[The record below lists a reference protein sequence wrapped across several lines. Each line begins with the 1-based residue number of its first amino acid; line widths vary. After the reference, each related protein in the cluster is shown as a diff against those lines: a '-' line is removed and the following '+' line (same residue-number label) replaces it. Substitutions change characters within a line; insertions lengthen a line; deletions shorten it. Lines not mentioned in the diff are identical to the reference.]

1 MEAKQI
7 ELIAVSIFT
16 RRDELVQVLTELI
29 FRKSSDS
36 YLLDYNYNVETVLSS
51 DSFMKVNEPLL
62 VLELF
67 LSGEDES
74 IKRVVVELNID
85 EARAFVSQLKEIE
98 KVRLIANF
106 NFHNHSGPEQFFV
119 FQEFRKSLLTTQYSV
134 GNFDKTS

>member
-7 ELIAVSIFT
+7 ELIAVAIFT

-36 YLLDYNYNVETVLSS
+36 YLLDYNYNIETVLSS

-62 VLELF
+62 VLELY

-74 IKRVVVELNID
+74 IKRVVIELNID

-106 NFHNHSGPEQFFV
+106 NLHNYSGPEQFLSSNNL
-119 FQEFRKSLLTTQYSV
+119 E
-134 GNFDKTS
+134 NHC